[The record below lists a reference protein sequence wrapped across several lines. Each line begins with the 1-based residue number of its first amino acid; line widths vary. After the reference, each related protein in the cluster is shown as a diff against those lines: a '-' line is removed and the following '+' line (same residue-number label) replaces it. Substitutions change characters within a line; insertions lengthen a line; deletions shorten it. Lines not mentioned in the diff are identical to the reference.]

1 MFHFLAKKIKTE
13 YCCELDM
20 SLYSDKNTGFKNS
33 FLNRRLGM
41 LYMDGHIFRID
52 LFLIIYSLFYT
63 VG

>member
-1 MFHFLAKKIKTE
+1 
-13 YCCELDM
+13 M
-20 SLYSDKNTGFKNS
+20 SLYLDKNTGFKNS

-41 LYMDGHIFRID
+41 LYMDGHTFRID